1 MVGLDD
7 PLREDV
13 AAALTELRRLGWQ
26 VRILS
31 GDHPQVVAAVARRLG
46 IAPADAQGGT
56 APEEKVAYV
65 RRLAEAGPVV
75 MVGDG
80 VNDAA
85 ALSAATVG
93 IAVHGGAEAS
103 LAAADVYLNRP
114 A

>member
-1 MVGLDD
+1 M
-7 PLREDV
+7 
-13 AAALTELRRLGWQ
+13 AELRRLGWQ

-31 GDHPQVVAAVARRLG
+31 GDHPAGGRGGARQLG
-46 IAPADAQGGT
+46 IAAGGCRRRAT
-56 APEEKVAYV
+56 PEEKVATCG
-65 RRLAEAGPVV
+65 AAAAGRVV

-114 A
+114 AWRRSST